1 MPPAHFL
8 GLCPGLVLAQHP
20 DDLLLAE
27 ATPFHRPS
35 PFQATD
41 STSFRLSFRGAGQFH
56 HALDDLSVESETSLC
71 FVSLFAFPDRLWA
84 NVRSMRSRS
93 GARCPRGAAMP
104 SEVLREL
111 ILELTEPDRLEII
124 REAGIR
130 DDRPSLLRGD
140 AQDGPPEEADSWV
153 TQNGAKILPHLL
165 RRIDPSDDEMVQLVQ
180 SGMLPFDRSLLKP
193 RKFLV
198 RFNHPA
204 MRGALDGG
212 LPLSEVAATSLALT
226 ELITSLLAAN
236 RSFGAD
242 AVMPTVRV
250 AAGSVDFFATGA
262 GLIVGGLSL
271 LATCGVGVI
280 SAPVTAGTAVLT
292 GAIDLTLNWQKRSS
306 EKGRSDAERAK
317 ADAER
322 ARADAERARADAK
335 KIEAETIG
343 QELEN
348 EMKRVRLG
356 NLPAQV
362 ETHPAEKPE
371 TPPASF
377 FVPFALIER
386 SSRENGL
393 AAAHGVHLINRGL
406 PSLFAILR
414 VMPGLLITVENIA
427 RQ

>member
-1 MPPAHFL
+1 
-8 GLCPGLVLAQHP
+8 
-20 DDLLLAE
+20 
-27 ATPFHRPS
+27 
-35 PFQATD
+35 
-41 STSFRLSFRGAGQFH
+41 
-56 HALDDLSVESETSLC
+56 
-71 FVSLFAFPDRLWA
+71 
-84 NVRSMRSRS
+84 
-93 GARCPRGAAMP
+93 MP

-111 ILELTEPDRLEII
+111 ILKLTEPDRLEII
-124 REAGIR
+124 RDAEVS

-140 AQDGPPEEADSWV
+140 AEDGPVEEADSWI

-165 RRIDPSDDEMVQLVQ
+165 RRIDPTDGEMVELVQ
-180 SGMLPFDRSLLKP
+180 SGMLPFDRTLLEP
-193 RKFLV
+193 REFLV

-204 MRGALDGG
+204 MRGGVDGG
-212 LPLSEVAATSLALT
+212 LPLSEVAATSLSLT

-250 AAGSVDFFATGA
+250 AAGSVDFLAKGA
-262 GLIVGGLSL
+262 GLIVSGLAL

-280 SAPVTAGTAVLT
+280 SAPVAAETDVLM
-292 GAIDLTLNWQKRSS
+292 ASIDLTLNWQKRSS
-306 EKGRSDAERAK
+306 GKGRSDAERTK
-317 ADAER
+317 AEAER
-322 ARADAERARADAK
+322 GRADAGRARADAK

-348 EMKRVRLG
+348 EIKRVRLG
-356 NLPAQV
+356 NLPTQT
-362 ETHPAEKPE
+362 ETHRGEKLE
-371 TPPASF
+371 TPPASS

-386 SSRENGL
+386 SSQENGL

-406 PSLFAILR
+406 PSLFGILR

>member
-1 MPPAHFL
+1 MGECTLDAMR
-8 GLCPGLVLAQHP
+8 V
-20 DDLLLAE
+20 
-27 ATPFHRPS
+27 
-35 PFQATD
+35 
-41 STSFRLSFRGAGQFH
+41 RGK
-56 HALDDLSVESETSLC
+56 
-71 FVSLFAFPDRLWA
+71 
-84 NVRSMRSRS
+84 M
-93 GARCPRGAAMP
+93 PRGAAM

-111 ILELTEPDRLEII
+111 ILKLTEPDRLEII
-124 REAGIR
+124 REAEVG
-130 DDRPSLLRGD
+130 DDRPSLLRGNSE
-140 AQDGPPEEADSWV
+140 DGPVEEADSWV

-165 RRIDPSDDEMVQLVQ
+165 RRVDPSDDEMAQLVQ
-180 SGMLPFDRSLLKP
+180 SGMVPFDRSLLDP
-193 RKFLV
+193 REYLV

-204 MRGALDGG
+204 MRGAVDGG

-250 AAGSVDFFATGA
+250 AAGSVDFLARGP
-262 GLIVGGLSL
+262 GLVVGGLSL
-271 LATCGVGVI
+271 LTTCGVGVI
-280 SAPVTAGTAVLT
+280 SAPLVAGTAVHT
-292 GAIDLTLNWQKRSS
+292 CIDLTLNWQNRTS
-306 EKGRSDAERAK
+306 EKGRSDAEKAK

-322 ARADAERARADAK
+322 GRADAERARADAK

-356 NLPAQV
+356 NLPAQADAHRA
-362 ETHPAEKPE
+362 EKPDTHPA
-371 TPPASF
+371 SL

-386 SSRENGL
+386 SCQENGL

-406 PSLFAILR
+406 PSLFGILR

>member
-1 MPPAHFL
+1 
-8 GLCPGLVLAQHP
+8 
-20 DDLLLAE
+20 
-27 ATPFHRPS
+27 
-35 PFQATD
+35 
-41 STSFRLSFRGAGQFH
+41 
-56 HALDDLSVESETSLC
+56 
-71 FVSLFAFPDRLWA
+71 
-84 NVRSMRSRS
+84 
-93 GARCPRGAAMP
+93 MP

-111 ILELTEPDRLEII
+111 ILKLTEPDRLEII
-124 REAGIR
+124 READMS

-140 AQDGPPEEADSWV
+140 AEQGLVEEADSWV
-153 TQNGAKILPHLL
+153 AQNGAKMLPHLL

-180 SGMLPFDRSLLKP
+180 SGMLPFDRSLLEP
-193 RKFLV
+193 REFLV

-226 ELITSLLAAN
+226 ELVTSLSAAN

-250 AAGSVDFFATGA
+250 AAGSVDFFATGP

-280 SAPVTAGTAVLT
+280 STPVVAGTAVT

-306 EKGRSDAERAK
+306 ERGRSDTERAK
-317 ADAER
+317 ALAER
-322 ARADAERARADAK
+322 GRADADRGRAEAK
-335 KIEAETIG
+335 KIEAETMG

-356 NLPAQV
+356 NLPAQA
-362 ETHPAEKPE
+362 EAHRAEKPE
-371 TPPASF
+371 TRPASF
-377 FVPFALIER
+377 FVPLELIER

-393 AAAHGVHLINRGL
+393 STAHGIHLINRGL
-406 PSLFAILR
+406 SSLFGILR

>member
-1 MPPAHFL
+1 M
-8 GLCPGLVLAQHP
+8 
-20 DDLLLAE
+20 
-27 ATPFHRPS
+27 TKPFEI
-35 PFQATD
+35 
-41 STSFRLSFRGAGQFH
+41 LSGADRDHIDADIAVGEKFH
-56 HALDDLSVESETSLC
+56 HALDDLLGPRQPLC
-71 FVSLFAFPDRLWA
+71 SFRFCAVWR
-84 NVRSMRSRS
+84 MY
-93 GARCPRGAAMP
+93 ARC
-104 SEVLREL
+104 
-111 ILELTEPDRLEII
+111 
-124 REAGIR
+124 EAGQGQDAPEVPPCQVKYCESSFLNLPNPIGLR
-130 DDRPSLLRGD
+130 SSARQGYVTIGRRSYAETQTKDLL
-140 AQDGPPEEADSWV
+140 EEADSWV

-180 SGMLPFDRSLLKP
+180 SEMLPFDRSLLEP
-193 RKFLV
+193 REFLV

-250 AAGSVDFFATGA
+250 AAGSVDFLATGP
-262 GLIVGGLSL
+262 GLIVGGLGL

-280 SAPVTAGTAVLT
+280 SAPVIAGTAVLT

-322 ARADAERARADAK
+322 GRADAERARADAK

-348 EMKRVRLG
+348 EIKRVRLG
-356 NLPAQV
+356 NLPAQA
-362 ETHPAEKPE
+362 EAHRAEKPD
-371 TPPASF
+371 TLPASF

-386 SSRENGL
+386 SSQENGL

-406 PSLFAILR
+406 PSLFGILR

-427 RQ
+427 RTLADAHGLVLSQPRKPWPAR

>member
-1 MPPAHFL
+1 
-8 GLCPGLVLAQHP
+8 
-20 DDLLLAE
+20 
-27 ATPFHRPS
+27 
-35 PFQATD
+35 
-41 STSFRLSFRGAGQFH
+41 
-56 HALDDLSVESETSLC
+56 
-71 FVSLFAFPDRLWA
+71 
-84 NVRSMRSRS
+84 MRSRS
-93 GARCPRGAAMP
+93 GARCPGGAVM
-104 SEVLREL
+104 SGEVLREL
-111 ILELTEPDRLEII
+111 ILKLTEPDRLEII
-124 REAGIR
+124 REAEIS
-130 DDRPSLLRGD
+130 DDRPSFLRGD
-140 AQDGPPEEADSWV
+140 AEEGLLEEADSWV
-153 TQNGAKILPHLL
+153 TQNGAKILPYLL
-165 RRIDPSDDEMVQLVQ
+165 RRIDPSDDDMVQLVQ
-180 SGMLPFDRSLLKP
+180 SGMLPFDRSLLEP
-193 RKFLV
+193 REFLI
-198 RFNHPA
+198 RFSHPA
-204 MRGALDGG
+204 MHAALDGG

-226 ELITSLLAAN
+226 ELTTSLLAAN

-250 AAGSVDFFATGA
+250 GAGSMDFLATGP

-280 SAPVTAGTAVLT
+280 SAPVIEGTAVHT
-292 GAIDLTLNWQKRSS
+292 CIDLTLNWQKRSS
-306 EKGRSDAERAK
+306 EKGRSDAERAR

-348 EMKRVRLG
+348 EMKRARLG

-362 ETHPAEKPE
+362 ETYPAEKPE

>member
-1 MPPAHFL
+1 
-8 GLCPGLVLAQHP
+8 
-20 DDLLLAE
+20 
-27 ATPFHRPS
+27 
-35 PFQATD
+35 
-41 STSFRLSFRGAGQFH
+41 
-56 HALDDLSVESETSLC
+56 
-71 FVSLFAFPDRLWA
+71 
-84 NVRSMRSRS
+84 
-93 GARCPRGAAMP
+93 MP

-130 DDRPSLLRGD
+130 DDRASLLRGD
-140 AQDGPPEEADSWV
+140 ADEGPLEEADSWV

-180 SGMLPFDRSLLKP
+180 SEMLPFDRSLLEP
-193 RKFLV
+193 REFLV

-250 AAGSVDFFATGA
+250 TAASSVDFFTTSS
-262 GLIVGGLSL
+262 GLILGGLGL
-271 LATCGVGVI
+271 LATCGVGVV
-280 SAPVTAGTAVLT
+280 SAPAIAGTAVLT

-317 ADAER
+317 VDADR
-322 ARADAERARADAK
+322 ARADDK

-348 EMKRVRLG
+348 EIKRLRLG
-356 NLPAQV
+356 NLPAQA
-362 ETHPAEKPE
+362 EAHRAEKPV
-371 TPPASF
+371 TLPASF

-386 SSRENGL
+386 SSQENGL
-393 AAAHGVHLINRGL
+393 AAAHGVHLVNRGL
-406 PSLFAILR
+406 PSLFEILR
-414 VMPGLLITVENIA
+414 VMPGLRITVENRARTIA
-427 RQ
+427 DAHGLVLSQPRKPWHAR

>member
-1 MPPAHFL
+1 
-8 GLCPGLVLAQHP
+8 
-20 DDLLLAE
+20 
-27 ATPFHRPS
+27 
-35 PFQATD
+35 
-41 STSFRLSFRGAGQFH
+41 
-56 HALDDLSVESETSLC
+56 
-71 FVSLFAFPDRLWA
+71 
-84 NVRSMRSRS
+84 
-93 GARCPRGAAMP
+93 MP

-130 DDRPSLLRGD
+130 DDRPSFLRGD
-140 AQDGPPEEADSWV
+140 GEEGLLEEADSWV
-153 TQNGAKILPHLL
+153 TQNGAKILPRLL
-165 RRIDPSDDEMVQLVQ
+165 RRIDPSDDDMVQLVQ
-180 SGMLPFDRSLLKP
+180 SGMLPFDRSLLEP
-193 RKFLV
+193 REFLV

-212 LPLSEVAATSLALT
+212 LPLSEVAATALALT

-250 AAGSVDFFATGA
+250 GAGSVDFLATGP
-262 GLIVGGLSL
+262 GLVGGGLGL

-280 SAPVTAGTAVLT
+280 SAPVIAGTAVLT

-322 ARADAERARADAK
+322 GRADAERARADAK

-348 EMKRVRLG
+348 EIKRSLLG
-356 NLPAQV
+356 NLPTQ
-362 ETHPAEKPE
+362 AEAHRAKKPE

-386 SSRENGL
+386 SSQENGL

-406 PSLFAILR
+406 PSLFGILR

>member
-1 MPPAHFL
+1 
-8 GLCPGLVLAQHP
+8 
-20 DDLLLAE
+20 
-27 ATPFHRPS
+27 
-35 PFQATD
+35 
-41 STSFRLSFRGAGQFH
+41 
-56 HALDDLSVESETSLC
+56 
-71 FVSLFAFPDRLWA
+71 
-84 NVRSMRSRS
+84 
-93 GARCPRGAAMP
+93 MP

-111 ILELTEPDRLEII
+111 ILKLAEPDRLEVI
-124 REAGIR
+124 REAGIS

-140 AQDGPPEEADSWV
+140 EEEGVVEDADSWV
-153 TQNGAKILPHLL
+153 TENGARILPHLL

-180 SGMLPFDRSLLKP
+180 SGVLPFDRSLLEP
-193 RKFLV
+193 REFLV

-204 MRGALDGG
+204 MRGAVDGG

-226 ELITSLLAAN
+226 ELVTSLLAAN
-236 RSFGAD
+236 RAFGAD

-250 AAGSVDFFATGA
+250 VAGSVDFLATGS
-262 GLIVGGLSL
+262 GLVVGGLGL

-280 SAPVTAGTAVLT
+280 SAPVTPGTSVHT
-292 GAIDLTLNWQKRSS
+292 CIDLTLNWQNRSS
-306 EKGRSDAERAK
+306 EKGRSDAESAK
-317 ADAER
+317 ADADRGRADADR
-322 ARADAERARADAK
+322 ARADAR

-356 NLPAQV
+356 NLPAQA
-362 ETHPAEKPE
+362 EAHRGEKPE
-371 TPPASF
+371 AHPASY

-386 SSRENGL
+386 SSQENGL

-406 PSLFAILR
+406 PSLFGILR